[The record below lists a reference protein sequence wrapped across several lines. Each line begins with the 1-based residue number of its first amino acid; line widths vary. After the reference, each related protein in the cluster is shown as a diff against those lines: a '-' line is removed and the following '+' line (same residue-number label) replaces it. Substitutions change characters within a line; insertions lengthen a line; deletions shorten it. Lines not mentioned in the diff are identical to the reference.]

1 MLRAFDWLICYYSLV
16 MMQKPMF
23 RIRLGIIL
31 FIISWLPFEPLIVI
45 WAHHHNVAN
54 GWRLSTIAILILWIV
69 QFIIGLIGIY
79 FVGKAVL
86 KESRRYGIKQAIINL
101 WHIFLHGEGKAT

>member
-1 MLRAFDWLICYYSLV
+1 

-54 GWRLSTIAILILWIV
+54 GWRLSTIAIGILWII

-79 FVGKAVL
+79 FVGRAVM
-86 KESRRYGIKQAIINL
+86 KESRRFGYKRAITNI
-101 WHIFLHGEGKAT
+101 WHIFLHGESKTT

>member
-1 MLRAFDWLICYYSLV
+1 

-31 FIISWLPFEPLIVI
+31 FIISWLPLEPLIVI
-45 WAHHHNVAN
+45 IAHHHHIAR
-54 GWRLSTIAILILWIV
+54 GWKSSSIALIILWIV

-79 FVGKAVL
+79 FIGKELV
-86 KESRRYGIKQAIINL
+86 KESRRFGYKRAVVNL
-101 WHIFLHGEGKAT
+101 WYIFLHGQEKTT